1 MEVHWIKL
9 SGEISIALHTGLH
22 CRGDDLRLNQALWL
36 VKLMRES
43 TWECMGL
50 FTGQCSLCFSKFP
63 SPSLFLLPHSPSVLL
78 LSLLMSSILPPPSS
92 CLPDSPLLSAA
103 LFGSVFG
110 LWRPRGSHA
119 VFSTQSAVSL
129 LPGPD
134 PAILSTHSLPP
145 WLSPSFSHHPSLPR
159 RSWPLS
165 AVRGDCNVCQRHSA
179 DAREKKKKKEM
190 HAGTSPLFC
199 PPPSPSLPPSLP
211 ALPASA
217 SAVWVESAGRKK
229 RGQKVRELQSV
240 QKCFIAVMWRGWC
253 GGWRGSNARAPVTWT
268 DLDWQVTLLT
278 CHCAN
283 TVYCTTTQTNMLNCN
298 CPERP
303 TQQTLVRICPEAM
316 TV

>member
-1 MEVHWIKL
+1 ML
-9 SGEISIALHTGLH
+9 SSP
-22 CRGDDLRLNQALWL
+22 LNLPFPFSQAL
-36 VKLMRES
+36 
-43 TWECMGL
+43 T
-50 FTGQCSLCFSKFP
+50 
-63 SPSLFLLPHSPSVLL
+63 LLYSAHT
-78 LSLLMSSILPPPSS
+78 LSLLDSLLHSLAIHPSPAA
-92 CLPDSPLLSAA
+92 PDPYLLSGATVM
-103 LFGSVFG
+103 SVKDTA
-110 LWRPRGSHA
+110 W
-119 VFSTQSAVSL
+119 TQQKRKKKCTRARHLCFVL
-129 LPGPD
+129 LPLP
-134 PAILSTHSLPP
+134 LSLPP
-145 WLSPSFSHHPSLPR
+145 
-159 RSWPLS
+159 
-165 AVRGDCNVCQRHSA
+165 A
-179 DAREKKKKKEM
+179 
-190 HAGTSPLFC
+190 
-199 PPPSPSLPPSLP
+199 LPP
-211 ALPASA
+211 SA